1 MNKQQLR
8 NIYKQK
14 RIQLSTKEKFKLD
27 DLLLLQLQKINVSK
41 VQTLVSY
48 WPMPHMNEPNTIP
61 LTNYLRHMI
70 PGLQIAY
77 PLININDASMKAIL
91 INEETIYH
99 SNQFGINEPVGKE
112 EIYSMD
118 IDLVFVPLLAF
129 DVNGN
134 RVGYG
139 KGFYDKY
146 LMNCNDEIIK
156 IGFSY
161 FEAEELIDDANEF
174 DVPLSYCITPDCI
187 YEF

>member
-1 MNKQQLR
+1 MTKQELR

-14 RIQLSTKEKFKLD
+14 RMQLTTQEKMKLD
-27 DLLLLQLQKINVSK
+27 DLLLLQFQKIDVSSI
-41 VQTLVSY
+41 QTLFTY
-48 WPMPHMNEPNTIP
+48 WPMLHMNEPNTIP
-61 LTNYLRHMI
+61 FTNYLRHMI

-77 PLININDASMKAIL
+77 PKMNKEEGFMQAIF

-99 SNQFGINEPVGKE
+99 TNAFGINEPDGNTA
-112 EIYSMD
+112 IHPLA
-118 IDLVFVPLLAF
+118 IDLVFIPLLTF
-129 DVNGN
+129 DKKGN

-146 LMNCNDEIIK
+146 LMHCADDIIK

-161 FEAEELIDDANEF
+161 FEAIDQIDDAGEF
-174 DVPLSYCITPDCI
+174 DVPLTYCITPDCI

>member
-1 MNKQQLR
+1 MNKHQLR
-8 NIYKQK
+8 NIYKEK
-14 RIQLSTKEKFKLD
+14 RNQLSSKEKMKMD
-27 DLLLLQLQKINVSK
+27 DLLLLQLQKTDVSNI
-41 VQTLVSY
+41 QTLFTY
-48 WPMPHMNEPNTIP
+48 WPMPQMNEPNTIP
-61 LTNYLRHMI
+61 FTNYLRHMI

-77 PLININDASMKAIL
+77 PVMNMNEATMQAIL

-99 SNQFGINEPVGKE
+99 TNAFGINEPDGTAEMHPKN
-112 EIYSMD
+112 

-129 DVNGN
+129 DVYGN

-146 LMNCNDEIIK
+146 LMNCTDGIIK

-161 FEAEELIDDANEF
+161 FNAEESIDDANEY
-174 DVPLSYCITPDCI
+174 DVPLTFCITPDHI